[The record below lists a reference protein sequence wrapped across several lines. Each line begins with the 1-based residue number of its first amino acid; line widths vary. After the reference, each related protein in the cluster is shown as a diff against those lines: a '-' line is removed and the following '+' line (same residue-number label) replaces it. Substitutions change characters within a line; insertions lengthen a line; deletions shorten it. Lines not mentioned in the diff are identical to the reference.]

1 MGNEILYEITRA
13 SYSYLG
19 RFSAL
24 DDISLVVKRSEQIAL
39 LGANGSGKST
49 LLLLLAGLIFPGSG
63 SAAFLGR
70 GLNEESFA
78 DDAFRRLFRSSVGI
92 VFQNSDAQLFNSTVE
107 DEMIFGLAQLGLSS
121 EETGRRFKKY
131 TDLMDIGRLKDRH
144 PQNLSI
150 GEKKRVAIASVLA
163 MEPEVILLDEPTA
176 GLDPRTSRHLIDA
189 VSAFAERGV
198 TVITATQ
205 DIHIVPEIAER
216 AVVLG
221 EDKAIAKDGP
231 AEEILADAV
240 FLEAHNL
247 IHTHAHKHKGAIHV
261 HPHGH
266 PTRSNL
272 RGCGW

>member
-1 MGNEILYEITRA
+1 MGSEILYEIRGV

-24 DDISLVVKRSEQIAL
+24 QNISLDVKRPEKIAL

-49 LLLLLAGLIFPGSG
+49 LLLLLAGLIFPGAG
-63 SAAFLGR
+63 SARFLGHEMR
-70 GLNEESFA
+70 EESFA
-78 DDAFRRLFRSSVGI
+78 DDAFRRLFRSRVGI
-92 VFQNSDAQLFNSTVE
+92 VFQNSDSQLFNSTVE
-107 DEMIFGLAQLGLSS
+107 DEVAFGLAQLGLSS
-121 EETGRRFKKY
+121 EEAGRRFKEY

-163 MEPEVILLDEPTA
+163 MEPEIILLDEPTA
-176 GLDPRTSRHLIDA
+176 GLDPRTSRHLVDA
-189 VSAFAERGV
+189 VSAFSERGA

-221 EDKAIAKDGP
+221 EDKSIAKDGP
-231 AEEILADAV
+231 AGEILKDAA

-247 IHTHAHKHKGAIHV
+247 IHTHAHIHKGTIHV
-261 HPHGH
+261 HPHEH
-266 PTRSNL
+266 PSHDHPH
-272 RGCGW
+272 